1 MICIIALVVF
11 GILGIFSAAYRKLAA
26 EAFDCVFRRVTF
38 RPCHSGLDKRLK
50 SQIVGSIMKRS
61 PRAANF
67 TYKYFEVFS
76 WTFLILSVASLVG
89 IGISV
94 FNYVEYGNCNGP
106 NSSAFCVINDVLGTH
121 NKTTTSCNNALCQN
135 TKCTCAN
142 ESECLTKN
150 LTSCKSTCIISSTPG
165 TISYHS

>member
-26 EAFDCVFRRVTF
+26 EAFDCVFRRITF

-76 WTFLILSVASLVG
+76 WAFIILTAATLAAMGVS
-89 IGISV
+89 
-94 FNYVEYGNCNGP
+94 FYNYVEYRNCNGP
-106 NSSAFCVINDVLGTH
+106 NAPENSFCIYKDIADAAGTFKADPKCA
-121 NKTTTSCNNALCQN
+121 NPSCQN
-135 TKCTCAN
+135 INCTCTNAT
-142 ESECLTKN
+142 ECLTKN
-150 LTSCKSTCIISSTPG
+150 IASCNATCIVGTTP
-165 TISYHS
+165 